1 MCEMA
6 EIGYAWGGGEG
17 VKRQKTEREDD
28 LPTKVFM
35 SRTQWNVSIWEK
47 VEMSIGKLLLGNTTP
62 NISFLFFRLLAAEAG
77 KLSMKKEDS

>member
-6 EIGYAWGGGEG
+6 EIGCAWGGGEG
-17 VKRQKTEREDD
+17 VKRKKQREDD

-62 NISFLFFRLLAAEAG
+62 NISSLFFKLLAEAG
-77 KLSMKKEDS
+77 KLSMIEEHS

>member
-1 MCEMA
+1 MRL
-6 EIGYAWGGGEG
+6 GWRRRGK
-17 VKRQKTEREDD
+17 KRKKTEREDD

-77 KLSMKKEDS
+77 KLSMNEEDS